1 MRMRSQRDMRSMLS
15 KAASKSTNAM
25 DNVRLC
31 SLHFSIICR
40 MAKIWSMVERPG
52 MKPACC
58 IRLRDLI
65 AETDLRRRMSARSFP
80 GIDKRVIPRWFA
92 QVRRSPL
99 RFQNGRMMPL
109 RQSSEIFSLIQAQ
122 FIITCSYRGRGLCL
136 TVHCSAL
143 SICLG
148 SHNCC

>member
-1 MRMRSQRDMRSMLS
+1 MRSQRDMRSMLS
-15 KAASKSTNAM
+15 KAALKSTNAM
-25 DNVRLC
+25 YNVRLC
-31 SLHFSIICR
+31 SLQFSIICR
-40 MAKIWSMVERPG
+40 RAKIRSMVECPG

-80 GIDKRVIPRWFA
+80 GIDTSVVCA
-92 QVRRSPL
+92 V
-99 RFQNGRMMPL
+99 
-109 RQSSEIFSLIQAQ
+109 
-122 FIITCSYRGRGLCL
+122 RGLCL

-148 SHNCC
+148 SHNC